1 MARPKKFNEPVKV
14 SVVFERA
21 ELEIIIEEAH
31 GIPLSEYLRQKAL
44 GRSWGL
50 FKGFGK
56 RQ

>member
-31 GIPLSEYLRQKAL
+31 GIPLSEYLRQKVL